1 MPTDTV
7 AVYACE
13 TLPSIGDIP
22 REHRPHRFRSRRR
35 CYERIKTALAERA
48 ATSTDTTTLVF
59 DGVSIEIPPSVGDA
73 VVQLLTYL
81 AAGDSVALGPV
92 AELLTTSQAAEI
104 LGVSDTYVRKL
115 ADAGKLPIE
124 LRGTHRRFRL
134 DDVMA
139 YREQFPKRA

>member
-1 MPTDTV
+1 MSIDHVISAVGSTD
-7 AVYACE
+7 AE
-13 TLPSIGDIP
+13 K
-22 REHRPHRFRSRRR
+22 
-35 CYERIKTALAERA
+35 IKTALSALA
-48 ATSTDTTTLVF
+48 QTSTSTTTLVI
-59 DGVSIEIPPSVGDA
+59 DGVTIDVPPSVGDA
-73 VVQLLTYL
+73 VVALLTYL
-81 AAGDSVALGPV
+81 ANGDSVALGAV

>member
-1 MPTDTV
+1 MSIDHIV
-7 AVYACE
+7 SAVD
-13 TLPSIGDIP
+13 GDAA
-22 REHRPHRFRSRRR
+22 
-35 CYERIKTALAERA
+35 ERIKTALTQRA

-59 DGVSIEIPPSVGDA
+59 DGVRIEIPPSVGDA

-92 AELLTTSQAAEI
+92 AEI

>member
-1 MPTDTV
+1 MLAKHCLRSEIYSVSIDHIV
-7 AVYACE
+7 SAVD
-13 TLPSIGDIP
+13 GDAA
-22 REHRPHRFRSRRR
+22 
-35 CYERIKTALAERA
+35 ERIKTALTQRA

-59 DGVSIEIPPSVGDA
+59 DGVSIEIQPSVGDA

-124 LRGTHRRFRL
+124 LRGTHRRFRV

>member
-1 MPTDTV
+1 VSIDHV
-7 AVYACE
+7 ISAVGSADAE
-13 TLPSIGDIP
+13 K
-22 REHRPHRFRSRRR
+22 
-35 CYERIKTALAERA
+35 IKTALSALA
-48 ATSTDTTTLVF
+48 QTSTATTTLVI
-59 DGVSIEIPPSVGDA
+59 DGVTIDVPASVGDA
-73 VVQLLTYL
+73 VVALLKYL
-81 AAGDSVALGPV
+81 ANGDSVALGAV

-139 YREQFPKRA
+139 YREQFPKRS

>member
-1 MPTDTV
+1 MSIDHIV
-7 AVYACE
+7 SAVGSTAA
-13 TLPSIGDIP
+13 DK
-22 REHRPHRFRSRRR
+22 
-35 CYERIKTALAERA
+35 IKAGLAA
-48 ATSTDTTTLVF
+48 IAQTSSNATTLTI
-59 DGVSIEIPPSVGDA
+59 DGVTIDVPPSVGDA

-81 AAGDSVALGPV
+81 AKGDSVALGPV

-139 YREQFPKRA
+139 YREQFPKRS

>member
-1 MPTDTV
+1 MSIDHVISAVGSTD
-7 AVYACE
+7 AE
-13 TLPSIGDIP
+13 K
-22 REHRPHRFRSRRR
+22 
-35 CYERIKTALAERA
+35 IKTALSALA
-48 ATSTDTTTLVF
+48 QTSTSTTTLAI
-59 DGVSIEIPPSVGDA
+59 DGVTIDVPPSVGDA
-73 VVQLLTYL
+73 VVALLTYL
-81 AAGDSVALGPV
+81 ANGDSVALGAV

>member
-1 MPTDTV
+1 MSIDHV
-7 AVYACE
+7 ISAVGSADAE
-13 TLPSIGDIP
+13 K
-22 REHRPHRFRSRRR
+22 
-35 CYERIKTALAERA
+35 IKTALSALA
-48 ATSTDTTTLVF
+48 QTSTATTTLVI
-59 DGVSIEIPPSVGDA
+59 DGVTIDVPASVGDA
-73 VVQLLTYL
+73 VVALLTYL
-81 AAGDSVALGPV
+81 AGGDSVALGAV

-139 YREQFPKRA
+139 YREQFPKRS